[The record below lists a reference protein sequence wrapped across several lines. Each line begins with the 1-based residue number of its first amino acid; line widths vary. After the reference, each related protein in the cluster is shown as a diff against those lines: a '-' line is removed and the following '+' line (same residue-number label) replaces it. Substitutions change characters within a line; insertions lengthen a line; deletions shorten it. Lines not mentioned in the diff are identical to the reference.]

1 MLRDKSM
8 SGGTHQ
14 LAHLLV
20 YCALAALTGCASL
33 PSEIPIGAPGEIALP
48 EASFGVRTQTSD
60 GQFELLPSS
69 VIAQRLQS
77 RLGDAPLSILALSAG
92 GAGGAF
98 GAGAIVGLSH
108 SDPRSDFSVVT
119 GVSAGALVAP
129 FAFLGPAWDPQVT
142 AIFTQGESERLLQRR
157 LFGALFGSSIYSGI
171 PLSRLIE
178 RYVDDS
184 MIEAVA
190 AEALKGLLL
199 LVATT
204 DLATGDPVLWD
215 LGSIARYGGRD
226 AKPLFRLILLA
237 SASVPG
243 MLPPVT
249 IRFRAGGRMHEE
261 THVDGAVTLP
271 FFIAPTPEDLP
282 QSSGATPTVVRVV
295 IDSRLRDL
303 PRTTRAHSV
312 AIFSRGVSAGLS
324 RMMRTTLESAVVAAR
339 QRGISLD
346 YAAIP
351 VSYPLK
357 GAFDFGQDAQRSL
370 FQYAATCAEAG
381 RLWTRSQQSGDASVA
396 EHPST
401 ATGAQCPA
409 DDSFIGRFAALEN

>member
-1 MLRDKSM
+1 M
-8 SGGTHQ
+8 SGGTHY

-33 PSEIPIGAPGEIALP
+33 PSEVPSGEPGESALP
-48 EASFGVRTQTSD
+48 EVTFGVRTQTPD
-60 GQFELLPSS
+60 GQFELLPSN

-77 RLGDAPLSILALSAG
+77 RPGIAPLSILALSAG

-108 SDPRSDFSVVT
+108 NDPRSAFSVVT

-157 LFGALFGSSIYSGI
+157 MLGALFGSSIYSGI

-178 RYVDDS
+178 RYVDDA

-190 AEALKGLLL
+190 AEALKGRLL

-204 DLATGDPVLWD
+204 DLATGDPVIWD
-215 LGSIARYGGRD
+215 LGSIALYGGQD

-243 MLPPVT
+243 VFPPVT

-282 QSSGATPTVVRVV
+282 QSTATMPTVVRVV

-324 RMMRTTLESAVVAAR
+324 RMMRATLESTVVAAH

-351 VSYPLK
+351 ISYPLK
-357 GAFDFGQDAQRSL
+357 SAFDFGSDAQRSL
-370 FQYAATCAEAG
+370 FQYASTCAEMG
-381 RLWTRSQQSGDASVA
+381 RLWTRSPQSGDEPAA
-396 EHPST
+396 EQRST
-401 ATGAQCPA
+401 ATATQCPA
-409 DDSFIGRFAALEN
+409 DDSFIGRFAALAN

>member
-1 MLRDKSM
+1 M
-8 SGGTHQ
+8 SGGTHR
-14 LAHLLV
+14 LAYLLV
-20 YCALAALTGCASL
+20 YCALAAVTGCASL
-33 PSEIPIGAPGEIALP
+33 PAEVPIGAPAEIALP
-48 EASFGVRTQTSD
+48 EVSFGVRTQTPD
-60 GQFELLPSS
+60 GQFELLPSN
-69 VIAQRLQS
+69 VIARRLQS
-77 RLGDAPLSILALSAG
+77 RPGDAPLSILALSAG

-108 SDPRSDFSVVT
+108 NDPRSAFSVVT

-157 LFGALFGSSIYSGI
+157 MLGALFGSSIYSGI

-178 RYVDDS
+178 RYVDDA

-190 AEALKGLLL
+190 AEALKGRLL

-204 DLATGDPVLWD
+204 DLATGDPVIWD
-215 LGSIARYGGRD
+215 LGSIALYGGQD

-243 MLPPVT
+243 MFPPVT

-282 QSSGATPTVVRVV
+282 QSSATMPTEVHVV
-295 IDSRLRDL
+295 IDSRLRGSPAYDAGTLHRHLQPWRLCRSEPHDEGDL
-303 PRTTRAHSV
+303 GIDCRRRPSARNFTRLCGDTR
-312 AIFSRGVSAGLS
+312 ILSAQKCL
-324 RMMRTTLESAVVAAR
+324 
-339 QRGISLD
+339 
-346 YAAIP
+346 
-351 VSYPLK
+351 
-357 GAFDFGQDAQRSL
+357 
-370 FQYAATCAEAG
+370 
-381 RLWTRSQQSGDASVA
+381 RLWFGCTALSFSVRLDLCRNGPPLDPQPAERRRTRRRATLHGNR
-396 EHPST
+396 HPMS
-401 ATGAQCPA
+401 C
-409 DDSFIGRFAALEN
+409 R

>member
-8 SGGTHQ
+8 SGGTHH

-190 AEALKGLLL
+190 AEALKGRLL

-282 QSSGATPTVVRVV
+282 QS
-295 IDSRLRDL
+295 
-303 PRTTRAHSV
+303 
-312 AIFSRGVSAGLS
+312 AGPS